1 MYKLISD
8 IAERCHTAAEK
19 RGKDTTANGCIEA
32 LRTEQQE
39 YWNAVDKGHYV
50 PDFDVMVREAT
61 KLSDSDF
68 TALYEAKIHNSVAD
82 ELADIVITAATWL
95 QTAKNKAGEDFQP
108 DRDID
113 VLLLN
118 GAVQFACRQITGEND
133 VRELQAA
140 VNLKMRYNELRK
152 D

>member
-1 MYKLISD
+1 MKQLVIPLT
-8 IAERCHTAAEK
+8 E
-19 RGKDTTANGCIEA
+19 
-32 LRTEQQE
+32 EQQ
-39 YWNAVDKGHYV
+39 ALIKLT
-50 PDFDVMVREAT
+50 AT
-61 KLSDSDF
+61 SLD
-68 TALYEAKIHNSVAD
+68 AK
-82 ELADIVITAATWL
+82 AATWL

-118 GAVQFACRQITGEND
+118 GAVQFACRQITCEKD

>member
-8 IAERCHTAAEK
+8 IAERCHATAEK
-19 RGKDTTANGCIEA
+19 RGKDTTANGCIAA

-95 QTAKNKAGEDFQP
+95 QTAKNKTGENFRP
-108 DRDID
+108 ERDID
-113 VLLLN
+113 VLLLT
-118 GAVQFACRQITGEND
+118 GAVQFACQRITGEND

>member
-61 KLSDSDF
+61 NYRIGIL
-68 TALYEAKIHNSVAD
+68 
-82 ELADIVITAATWL
+82 
-95 QTAKNKAGEDFQP
+95 P
-108 DRDID
+108 R
-113 VLLLN
+113 
-118 GAVQFACRQITGEND
+118 CMR
-133 VRELQAA
+133 
-140 VNLKMRYNELRK
+140 LKYTIP
-152 D
+152 

>member
-8 IAERCHTAAEK
+8 IAERCHKAAEK
-19 RGKDTTANGCIEA
+19 RGKDTTADGCIAA
-32 LRTEQQE
+32 LRTEQKE
-39 YWNAVDKGHYV
+39 YWKAVDNGHYV
-50 PDFDVMVREAT
+50 PDFDTMVHEAT
-61 KLSDSDF
+61 KLSEEDF
-68 TALYEAKIHNSVAD
+68 TALYEAKIHNSVTD

-95 QTAKNKAGEDFQP
+95 QTAKNKGGKDFQP

-113 VLLLN
+113 VLLLT
-118 GAVQFACRQITGEND
+118 GAVQFACQRITGEKD

>member
-8 IAERCHTAAEK
+8 IAERCHKAAEK
-19 RGKDTTANGCIEA
+19 RGKDTTAAGCAKA

-39 YWNAVDKGHYV
+39 YWKAVDNGYFV
-50 PDFDVMVREAT
+50 PDFDAKVSEAT
-61 KLSDSDF
+61 KLSDEDF
-68 TALYEAKIHNSVAD
+68 TAFYEAKIHNTVVD

-95 QTAKNKAGEDFQP
+95 QTAKNKGGEDFQP

-113 VLLLN
+113 VMLLG
-118 GAVQFACRQITGEND
+118 GAIQFACQRITGEKD